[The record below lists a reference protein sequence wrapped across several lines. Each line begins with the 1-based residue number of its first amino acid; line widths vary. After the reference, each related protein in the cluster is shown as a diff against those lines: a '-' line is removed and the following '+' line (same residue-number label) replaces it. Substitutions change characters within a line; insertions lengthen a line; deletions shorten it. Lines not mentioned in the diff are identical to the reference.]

1 MWPLLYAGGRV
12 AQFAGRLLGG
22 RDQFAKVLVGRVAR
36 HDQDVRNRKHG
47 AYGREVGVGVI
58 GQLVEQRRIDRQRV
72 DVAVAEGR
80 AVRARA
86 LDAGHADRAGRARL
100 VLDDDIGV
108 ERLAQMRHRDARVKM
123 SAEPP
128 AADGMIIVMGLSGH
142 VSRPVAPPP
151 GSDSASAA
159 ASARVR
165 VSVMA
170 DFQWMRRRGCA
181 CIGAARRSSGQA
193 VVVRRASVD
202 GRACCSVDILSRDR
216 LIFNNEQGFQRK
228 PLSAAGRRPL
238 LCRDDRAC
246 PRAAAAASSIATI
259 PAYRRGTTHG
269 KEAGQQGKPG
279 LGRAKSCRLR
289 RGWARP
295 WRHSPRSGA

>member
-1 MWPLLYAGGRV
+1 MRPPVRSCRDAGSPLYGTNRTSMGGRV

-108 ERLAQMRHRDARVKM
+108 ERLAQMRHRDAREDV
-123 SAEPP
+123 
-128 AADGMIIVMGLSGH
+128 G
-142 VSRPVAPPP
+142 
-151 GSDSASAA
+151 
-159 ASARVR
+159 
-165 VSVMA
+165 
-170 DFQWMRRRGCA
+170 
-181 CIGAARRSSGQA
+181 GAARRRRDDHRNGLVGPRLGGLLRRRRAGQRQRRRQRKGSGECHGRFPMDEA
-193 VVVRRASVD
+193 KRVCVYWRGPAFKRPGGCRPARVRR
-202 GRACCSVDILSRDR
+202 RAC
-216 LIFNNEQGFQRK
+216 
-228 PLSAAGRRPL
+228 L
-238 LCRDDRAC
+238 LF
-246 PRAAAAASSIATI
+246 
-259 PAYRRGTTHG
+259 
-269 KEAGQQGKPG
+269 
-279 LGRAKSCRLR
+279 
-289 RGWARP
+289 
-295 WRHSPRSGA
+295 